1 MVFELRGTRNAASR
15 PGGFPQRTA
24 AVRSEIDAQLLRVI
38 EQIHDGSLTDAE
50 RDELRASLAAQ
61 NAAIDVLRGFGL
73 GNDDA
78 PCFALHLARDVDD
91 AG

>member
-1 MVFELRGTRNAASR
+1 VL
-15 PGGFPQRTA
+15 PQRTA
-24 AVRSEIDAQLLRVI
+24 AARSEIDAQLLRLI
-38 EQIHDGSLTDAE
+38 EQDHGGTLTDAE

-61 NAAIDVLRGFGL
+61 SAAIDVLRGFGL

-78 PCFALHLARDVDD
+78 PCFAPHLARDGDD